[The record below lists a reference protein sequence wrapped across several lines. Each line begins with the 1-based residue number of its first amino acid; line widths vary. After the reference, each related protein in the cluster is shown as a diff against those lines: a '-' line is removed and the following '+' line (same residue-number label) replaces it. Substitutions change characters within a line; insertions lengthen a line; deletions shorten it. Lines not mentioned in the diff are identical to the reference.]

1 MKFFKFAVLALVFPF
16 CMLLAQ
22 TDYRA
27 EAATIKEKFAQA
39 IKLYVD
45 GNNSEARKVTQEAYF
60 GHFENLEAGI
70 RINLSQKKSY
80 AMEKQFG
87 DIRKAIKDEKPL
99 AEIQA
104 MIDNLNREIDEVLP
118 VIESGH
124 RLVAEYQDGGDGS
137 TAPGSDG
144 NSAPSG
150 SGENAATSGA
160 TSPWMSVYTEFKTE
174 LDNAKAAFDKKDASA
189 LKAALNRAKFDIYRN
204 ERLEEAVRKYVSS
217 QTDQSIQQ
225 IIGNLL
231 REDADTD
238 KSKFDEAINAL
249 DNLALKAVND
259 LPQESYSIAPQTAL
273 AQSDT
278 SEDEGKDFTPIV
290 QNIKDKM
297 AKVLQLYESGKVDDA
312 IDESGNIYFD
322 EYEESGMENIV
333 GAKNTQLK
341 LDTEASF
348 NKISALMRAGASKEQ
363 IVAAQNK
370 LFDQLTQSLE
380 LTKKSSNWDLFL
392 YAFIIIL
399 REGFEA
405 LIIVAAVIALLIK
418 SGNSKHLNIV
428 YSALGVAVVL
438 SIATAYGLNYIFGS
452 ENAGQTREVMEG
464 AVMLIAV
471 VLLFYVGFWLLSNA
485 SSKKWSAYIQGQIS
499 NSLSS
504 GDSKM
509 LWWTVF
515 LAVYREGA
523 ETVLFYL
530 ALLFDAK
537 SPAATSMVA
546 AGFVAGL
553 AALIIVYIVIKK
565 FSLKIA
571 IKPFFIAT
579 SVIIFYMSVVFVGKG
594 VMELVEGKVFV
605 PTVIDGLP
613 TITWIGF
620 YPYVQS
626 LVPQAVM
633 IVLLIAGILILKNK
647 QKNNS

>member
-1 MKFFKFAVLALVFPF
+1 MKFFKFAVLALIFPLA
-16 CMLLAQ
+16 MLFAD

-45 GNNSEARKVTQEAYF
+45 GNNSEARKITQEAYF

-70 RINLSQKKSY
+70 RINLGQKKSY
-80 AMEKQFG
+80 DMEKQFG
-87 DIRKAIKDEKPL
+87 DIRKAIKAEKPL
-99 AEIQA
+99 NEIQA

-118 VIESGH
+118 AIESGH

-137 TAPGSDG
+137 TSGPASGG
-144 NSAPSG
+144 NSAASG
-150 SGENAATSGA
+150 T

-174 LDNAKAAFDKKDASA
+174 LDNAKAAFDKKDAAA

-225 IIGNLL
+225 IIGHLL

-278 SEDEGKDFTPIV
+278 SEDEGKDFTPVV

-297 AKVLQLYESGKVDDA
+297 AKVLQLYDSGKVDDA

-333 GAKNTQLK
+333 GAKDTQLK

-647 QKNNS
+647 QKNKS

>member
-1 MKFFKFAVLALVFPF
+1 MKFFKFAVLALIFPLA
-16 CMLLAQ
+16 MLFAD

-45 GNNSEARKVTQEAYF
+45 GNNSEARKITQEAYF

-80 AMEKQFG
+80 DMEKQFG
-87 DIRKAIKDEKPL
+87 DIRKAIKAEKPL
-99 AEIQA
+99 SEIQA

-137 TAPGSDG
+137 TSAPASGG
-144 NSAPSG
+144 NSAASG
-150 SGENAATSGA
+150 T

-174 LDNAKAAFDKKDASA
+174 LDNAKAAFDKKDAAA

-204 ERLEEAVRKYVSS
+204 EHLEEAVRKYVSS

-297 AKVLQLYESGKVDDA
+297 AKVLALYESGKVDDA

-370 LFDQLTQSLE
+370 LFDQLTQSIE

-499 NSLSS
+499 SSLSS

-553 AALIIVYIVIKK
+553 AALIIVYIVIKE

-633 IVLLIAGILILKNK
+633 IVLLIVGILILKNK
-647 QKNNS
+647 QKNKS

>member
-1 MKFFKFAVLALVFPF
+1 MKFFKFAVLALIFPLA
-16 CMLLAQ
+16 MLFAD

-45 GNNSEARKVTQEAYF
+45 GNNSEARKITQEAYF

-70 RINLSQKKSY
+70 RINLGQKKSY
-80 AMEKQFG
+80 DMEKQFG
-87 DIRKAIKDEKPL
+87 DIRKAIKAEKPL
-99 AEIQA
+99 NEIQA

-118 VIESGH
+118 AIESGH

-137 TAPGSDG
+137 TSAPASGG
-144 NSAPSG
+144 NSAASG
-150 SGENAATSGA
+150 T

-174 LDNAKAAFDKKDASA
+174 LDNAKAAFDKKDTAA

-428 YSALGVAVVL
+428 YSALGVAVAL

-633 IVLLIAGILILKNK
+633 IVLLIVGILILKNK
-647 QKNNS
+647 QKNKS

>member
-1 MKFFKFAVLALVFPF
+1 MKFFKFAVLALIFPLA
-16 CMLLAQ
+16 MLFAD

-45 GNNSEARKVTQEAYF
+45 GNNSEARKITQEAYF

-70 RINLSQKKSY
+70 RINLGQKKSY
-80 AMEKQFG
+80 DMEKQFG
-87 DIRKAIKDEKPL
+87 DIRKAIKAEKPL
-99 AEIQA
+99 NEIQA

-118 VIESGH
+118 AIESGH

-137 TAPGSDG
+137 TSAPASGG
-144 NSAPSG
+144 NSAASG
-150 SGENAATSGA
+150 T
-160 TSPWMSVYTEFKTE
+160 TSPWMSVYTEFKAE
-174 LDNAKAAFDKKDASA
+174 LDNAKAAFDKKDAAA

-204 ERLEEAVRKYVSS
+204 EHLEEAVRKYVSS

-231 REDADTD
+231 REDEDTD

-546 AGFVAGL
+546 VGFVAGL
-553 AALIIVYIVIKK
+553 VALIVVYVIIKK

-633 IVLLIAGILILKNK
+633 IVLLIVGILILKNK
-647 QKNNS
+647 QKNKS

>member
-1 MKFFKFAVLALVFPF
+1 MKFFKFAVLALIFPLA
-16 CMLLAQ
+16 MLFAD

-45 GNNSEARKVTQEAYF
+45 GNNSEARKITQEAYF

-70 RINLSQKKSY
+70 RINLGQKKSY
-80 AMEKQFG
+80 DMEKQFG
-87 DIRKAIKDEKPL
+87 DIRKAIKAEKPL
-99 AEIQA
+99 NEIQA

-118 VIESGH
+118 AIESGH

-137 TAPGSDG
+137 TSAPASGG
-144 NSAPSG
+144 NSAASG
-150 SGENAATSGA
+150 T

-174 LDNAKAAFDKKDASA
+174 LDNAKAAFDKKDTAA

-333 GAKNTQLK
+333 GAKDTQLK

-633 IVLLIAGILILKNK
+633 IVLLIVGILILKNK
-647 QKNNS
+647 QKNKS

>member
-1 MKFFKFAVLALVFPF
+1 MKFFKFAVLALIFPLA
-16 CMLLAQ
+16 MLFAD

-45 GNNSEARKVTQEAYF
+45 GNNSEARKITQEAYF

-80 AMEKQFG
+80 DMEKQFG
-87 DIRKAIKDEKPL
+87 DIRKAIKAEKPL
-99 AEIQA
+99 NEIQA

-137 TAPGSDG
+137 TSAPASGG
-144 NSAPSG
+144 NSAASG
-150 SGENAATSGA
+150 T

-174 LDNAKAAFDKKDASA
+174 LDNAKAAFDKKDAAA

-297 AKVLQLYESGKVDDA
+297 AKVLALYESGKVDDA

-647 QKNNS
+647 QKNKS

>member
-1 MKFFKFAVLALVFPF
+1 MKFFKFAILALIFPF

-27 EAATIKEKFAQA
+27 EAAAIKEKFAQA

-45 GNNSEARKVTQEAYF
+45 GNNSEARKITQEAYF

-80 AMEKQFG
+80 DMEKQFG
-87 DIRKAIKDEKPL
+87 DIRKAIKAEKPVS
-99 AEIQA
+99 EIQA

-144 NSAPSG
+144 NSAASG
-150 SGENAATSGA
+150 T

-174 LDNAKAAFDKKDASA
+174 LDNAKAAFDKKDTAA

-633 IVLLIAGILILKNK
+633 IVLLIVGILILKNK
-647 QKNNS
+647 QKNKS

>member
-1 MKFFKFAVLALVFPF
+1 MKFFKFAVLALIFPLA
-16 CMLLAQ
+16 MLFAD

-45 GNNSEARKVTQEAYF
+45 GNNSEARKITQEAYF

-80 AMEKQFG
+80 DMEKQFG
-87 DIRKAIKDEKPL
+87 DIRKAIKAEKPL
-99 AEIQA
+99 NEIQA

-118 VIESGH
+118 AIESGH

-137 TAPGSDG
+137 TSAPASGG
-144 NSAPSG
+144 NSAASG
-150 SGENAATSGA
+150 T

-174 LDNAKAAFDKKDASA
+174 LDNAKAAFDKKDAAA

-633 IVLLIAGILILKNK
+633 IVLLIVGILILKNK
-647 QKNNS
+647 QKNKS

>member
-1 MKFFKFAVLALVFPF
+1 MKFFKFAVLALIFPLA
-16 CMLLAQ
+16 MLFAD

-45 GNNSEARKVTQEAYF
+45 GNNSEARKITQEAYF

-80 AMEKQFG
+80 DMEKQFG
-87 DIRKAIKDEKPL
+87 DIRKAIKAEKPL
-99 AEIQA
+99 NEIQA

-137 TAPGSDG
+137 TSAPASGG
-144 NSAPSG
+144 NSAASG
-150 SGENAATSGA
+150 T

-174 LDNAKAAFDKKDASA
+174 LDNAKAAFDKKDTAA

-546 AGFVAGL
+546 VGFVAGL

-647 QKNNS
+647 QKNKS

>member
-1 MKFFKFAVLALVFPF
+1 MKFFKFALLALIFPLA
-16 CMLLAQ
+16 MLFAD

-45 GNNSEARKVTQEAYF
+45 GNNSEARKITQEAYF

-70 RINLSQKKSY
+70 RINLGQKKSY
-80 AMEKQFG
+80 DMEKQFG
-87 DIRKAIKDEKPL
+87 DIRKAIKAEKPL
-99 AEIQA
+99 NEIQA

-118 VIESGH
+118 AIESGH

-137 TAPGSDG
+137 TSVPTSGG
-144 NSAPSG
+144 NSAASG
-150 SGENAATSGA
+150 T

-174 LDNAKAAFDKKDASA
+174 LDNAKAAFDKKDTAA

-278 SEDEGKDFTPIV
+278 SEDEGKDFAPIV

-333 GAKNTQLK
+333 GAKDTQLK

>member
-1 MKFFKFAVLALVFPF
+1 MKFFKFAILALIFPF

-27 EAATIKEKFAQA
+27 EAAAIKEKFAQA
-39 IKLYVD
+39 VKFYVD
-45 GNNSEARKVTQEAYF
+45 GNNSEARKITQEAYF

-80 AMEKQFG
+80 DMEKQFG
-87 DIRKAIKDEKPL
+87 DIRKAIKAEKPL
-99 AEIQA
+99 NEIQA

-118 VIESGH
+118 AIESGH

-137 TAPGSDG
+137 TSAPASGG
-144 NSAPSG
+144 NSAASG
-150 SGENAATSGA
+150 T
-160 TSPWMSVYTEFKTE
+160 TSPWMSVYTEFKAE
-174 LDNAKAAFDKKDASA
+174 LDNAKAAFDKKDTAA

-278 SEDEGKDFTPIV
+278 SEDESKDFTPIV

-523 ETVLFYL
+523 EVILFYQALFNNAIGDVDMIWGGFVAACAAL
-530 ALLFDAK
+530 ALLFFL
-537 SPAATSMVA
+537 MQR
-546 AGFVAGL
+546 G
-553 AALIIVYIVIKK
+553 ALRIPIG
-565 FSLKIA
+565 
-571 IKPFFIAT
+571 PFFKVTSAFMFVLAVTFLGGGLKELQEADVIST
-579 SVIIFYMSVVFVGKG
+579 SVIEAIP
-594 VMELVEGKVFV
+594 V
-605 PTVIDGLP
+605 PSIDLLGLYP
-613 TITWIGF
+613 TYETI
-620 YPYVQS
+620 
-626 LVPQAVM
+626 VPQ
-633 IVLLIAGILILKNK
+633 
-647 QKNNS
+647 

>member
-1 MKFFKFAVLALVFPF
+1 MKFFKFAVLALIFPLA
-16 CMLLAQ
+16 MLFAD

-45 GNNSEARKVTQEAYF
+45 GNNSEARKITQEAYF

-70 RINLSQKKSY
+70 RINLGQKKSY
-80 AMEKQFG
+80 DMEKQFG
-87 DIRKAIKDEKPL
+87 DIRKAIKAEKPL
-99 AEIQA
+99 NEIQA

-118 VIESGH
+118 AIESGH

-137 TAPGSDG
+137 TSAPASGG
-144 NSAPSG
+144 NSAASG
-150 SGENAATSGA
+150 T
-160 TSPWMSVYTEFKTE
+160 TSPWMSVYTEFKAE
-174 LDNAKAAFDKKDASA
+174 LDNAKAAFDKKDAAA

-204 ERLEEAVRKYVSS
+204 EHLEEAVRKYVSS

-231 REDADTD
+231 REDEDTD

-633 IVLLIAGILILKNK
+633 IVLLIVGILILKNK
-647 QKNNS
+647 QKNKS

>member
-1 MKFFKFAVLALVFPF
+1 MKFFKFAVLALIFPLA
-16 CMLLAQ
+16 MLFAD

-45 GNNSEARKVTQEAYF
+45 GNNSEARKITQEAYF

-80 AMEKQFG
+80 DMEKQFG
-87 DIRKAIKDEKPL
+87 DIRKAIKAEKPL
-99 AEIQA
+99 NEIQA

-137 TAPGSDG
+137 TSAPASGG
-144 NSAPSG
+144 NSAASG
-150 SGENAATSGA
+150 T

-174 LDNAKAAFDKKDASA
+174 LDNAKAAFDKKDTAA

-204 ERLEEAVRKYVSS
+204 EHLEEAVRKYVSS

-231 REDADTD
+231 RGDADTD

-249 DNLALKAVND
+249 DNLTLKAVND
-259 LPQESYSIAPQTAL
+259 LPQKSYSIAPQTAL

-333 GAKNTQLK
+333 GAKDTQLK

-392 YAFIIIL
+392 YALTIIL

-485 SSKKWSAYIQGQIS
+485 NSKKWTAYIQGQIS
-499 NSLSS
+499 SSLSS

-537 SPAATSMVA
+537 TPAATSMVA

-553 AALIIVYIVIKK
+553 VALIVVYVIIKR

>member
-1 MKFFKFAVLALVFPF
+1 MKFFKFAILALIFPF

-27 EAATIKEKFAQA
+27 EAAAIKEKFAQA
-39 IKLYVD
+39 VKFYVD
-45 GNNSEARKVTQEAYF
+45 GNNSEARKITQEAYF

-80 AMEKQFG
+80 DMEKQFG
-87 DIRKAIKDEKPL
+87 DIRKAIKAEKPL
-99 AEIQA
+99 NEIQA

-137 TAPGSDG
+137 TSAPASGG
-144 NSAPSG
+144 NSAASG
-150 SGENAATSGA
+150 T
-160 TSPWMSVYTEFKTE
+160 TSPWMSVYTEFKAE
-174 LDNAKAAFDKKDASA
+174 LDNAKAAFDKKDTAA

-499 NSLSS
+499 SSLSS

-633 IVLLIAGILILKNK
+633 IVLLIVGILILKNK
-647 QKNNS
+647 QKNKS

>member
-1 MKFFKFAVLALVFPF
+1 MKFFKFALLALIFPLA
-16 CMLLAQ
+16 MLFAD

-45 GNNSEARKVTQEAYF
+45 GNNSEARKITQEAYF

-70 RINLSQKKSY
+70 RINLGQKKSY
-80 AMEKQFG
+80 DMEKQFG
-87 DIRKAIKDEKPL
+87 DIRKAIKAEKPL
-99 AEIQA
+99 NEIQA

-118 VIESGH
+118 AIESGH

-137 TAPGSDG
+137 TSVPTSGG
-144 NSAPSG
+144 NSAASG
-150 SGENAATSGA
+150 T

-174 LDNAKAAFDKKDASA
+174 LDNAKAAFDKKDTAA

-278 SEDEGKDFTPIV
+278 SEDEGKDFAPIV

-537 SPAATSMVA
+537 SPAAISMVA

>member
-1 MKFFKFAVLALVFPF
+1 MKFFKFAVLALIFPLA
-16 CMLLAQ
+16 MLFAD

-39 IKLYVD
+39 VKFYVD
-45 GNNSEARKVTQEAYF
+45 GNNSEARKITQEAYF

-80 AMEKQFG
+80 DMEKQFG
-87 DIRKAIKDEKPL
+87 DIRKAIKAEKPL
-99 AEIQA
+99 NEIQA

-137 TAPGSDG
+137 TSALASGG
-144 NSAPSG
+144 NSAASG
-150 SGENAATSGA
+150 T

-174 LDNAKAAFDKKDASA
+174 LDNAKAAFDKKDTAA

-278 SEDEGKDFTPIV
+278 NEDEGKDFTPIV

-297 AKVLQLYESGKVDDA
+297 AKVLQLYESGKVDEA

-333 GAKNTQLK
+333 GAKDTQLK

-485 SSKKWSAYIQGQIS
+485 SSKKWTAYIQGQIS
-499 NSLSS
+499 SSLSS

-537 SPAATSMVA
+537 TPAATSMVA

-553 AALIIVYIVIKK
+553 AALIIVYIVIKE

-647 QKNNS
+647 QKNKS

>member
-1 MKFFKFAVLALVFPF
+1 MKFFKFAVLALIFPLA
-16 CMLLAQ
+16 MLFAD

-45 GNNSEARKVTQEAYF
+45 GNNSEARKITQEAYF

-80 AMEKQFG
+80 DMEKQFG
-87 DIRKAIKDEKPL
+87 DIRKAIKAEKPL
-99 AEIQA
+99 NEIQA

-137 TAPGSDG
+137 TSAPASGG
-144 NSAPSG
+144 NSAASG
-150 SGENAATSGA
+150 T
-160 TSPWMSVYTEFKTE
+160 TSPWMSVYTEFKAE
-174 LDNAKAAFDKKDASA
+174 LDNAKAAFDKKDTAA

-647 QKNNS
+647 QKNKS